1 MKTLRRYQNGGKPP
15 QSASD
20 MFNALSPSLQD
31 YARRMANQEM
41 YESSFDDQ
49 MRRHQQYFATQ
60 DRDGNLVPQMTGED
74 RRQIMQ
80 GREGLGSYGEAKMAM
95 MLNRMLQNA
104 MAGDTYAEDFLNR
117 VNNAYDARMAEDRS
131 EAARRDR
138 LSKGSGKPG
147 PFER

>member
-1 MKTLRRYQNGGKPP
+1 
-15 QSASD
+15 
-20 MFNALSPSLQD
+20 
-31 YARRMANQEM
+31 M
-41 YESSFDDQ
+41 YESDFYDN
-49 MRRHQQYFATQ
+49 MRRNQQFRGML
-60 DRDGNLVPQMTGED
+60 DRDGNVLPALRGGE
-74 RRQIMQ
+74 M
-80 GREGLGSYGEAKMAM
+80 REILEGQEGMRSDGEAKMAM

-117 VNNAYDARMAEDRS
+117 VNNAYDARMSEDRS